1 MSDDS
6 LVQLLKSIGLHCTA
20 QTLPDLIATATK
32 QRFSARTL
40 IERMATAEDADR
52 KAKSLER
59 RSRRSR
65 VGHLAPMADYDWN
78 WPKKIDRVAVE
89 EALALDFIATNS
101 NVVLLGAQGLGK
113 TMIAQN
119 IAHNAVLKGHSAL
132 FITAA
137 QLLNDLAAQES
148 SRALERKL
156 RFYCQ
161 SLSVLC
167 IDEIGYLSYENR
179 AADLLYEV
187 ISRRHKKKSL
197 VITTNLAFSDWPTVF
212 PNASC
217 AVAMIDRLIEHSSI
231 IAIEGDSFR
240 KRVAEQRLKT
250 NKPRKSK

>member
-1 MSDDS
+1 MSDD
-6 LVQLLKSIGLHCTA
+6 LIDLLKSLGLHRTA
-20 QTLPDLIATATK
+20 QTLPDLIASATK
-32 QRFSARTL
+32 QRWSARTL
-40 IERMATAEDADR
+40 IERLAAEEDAD
-52 KAKSLER
+52 KKKKGLER

-65 VGHLAPMADYDWN
+65 VGHLLPMVDYDWN

-89 EALALDFIATNS
+89 EALALDFVGSNS
-101 NVVLLGAQGLGK
+101 NVVLVGAQGLGK

-137 QLLNDLAAQES
+137 QLLNDLASQES

-156 RFYCQ
+156 RFYCNAV
-161 SLSVLC
+161 SVLC
-167 IDEIGYLSYENR
+167 VDEIGYLSYENR

-240 KRVAEQRLKT
+240 KRVAEQRIK
-250 NKPRKSK
+250 NKRKPK